1 MERKFREHILNLAC
15 SYGNVQCREKAGIM
29 FHNWI
34 GNGSVYIPPNLRST
48 VYKYG
53 MAEVGSEESWDILF
67 QRFLEE
73 KKADEKAKLLSGLAS
88 IRDENILKRFLKIAT
103 DGKTIRLQDLSSTFS
118 RINSNPLGAP
128 IVWDF
133 IRNEWN
139 ILQNLYFGKQNSLNS
154 VIRSVVSSFSTQKGL
169 IEVLKFFQEH
179 PEEGGQS
186 RTRDQ
191 TIESIQSNMRWKYQH
206 LAEIQSFLE

>member
-1 MERKFREHILNLAC
+1 
-15 SYGNVQCREKAGIM
+15 
-29 FHNWI
+29 
-34 GNGSVYIPPNLRST
+34 
-48 VYKYG
+48 
-53 MAEVGSEESWDILF
+53 MAEVGTEESWDILF

-88 IRDENILKRFLKIAT
+88 IRDENILRRFLKITT
-103 DGKTIRLQDLSSTFS
+103 DEKTIRLQDLHSTFS
-118 RINSNPLGAP
+118 RINSNILGAP

-139 ILQNLYFGKQNSLNS
+139 VLQNLYFGNQNSLNS
-154 VIRSVVSSFSTQKGL
+154 VIRSVVSSFSTQQGL
-169 IEVLKFFQEH
+169 IEVLKFFQEN

-191 TIESIQSNMRWKYQH
+191 IIENIQGNMGKYEH
-206 LAEIQSFLE
+206 ITDIQSFLKSVV